1 MTPEAL
7 RYRVLLESL
16 DTWSAAAHQRHPGV
30 IPCRIGCTACCH
42 GPFDIS
48 VADVLLL
55 RETVARLPAAQREA
69 IGVRADAAVARQRA
83 VAPDWEAP
91 YDVRALG
98 EARFDAVCEALA
110 ADPCPCLIDGA
121 CAVYEG
127 RPAVCRLMGLGL
139 EALDDRAL
147 PNACPIQEE
156 FPAYAALPAQPFDL
170 AAFEATEEA
179 CLVEAGLVLFGSTEE
194 TGYETTIA
202 MALSIAGSES
212 SHAAQ

>member
-1 MTPEAL
+1 MTDAAH
-7 RYRVLLESL
+7 RYRGLLESL
-16 DTWSAAAHQRHPGV
+16 DAWSAAAHERYPGV
-30 IPCRIGCTACCH
+30 IPCRLGCTACCH

-55 RETVARLPAAQREA
+55 RETIARLPAELQQA
-69 IGVRADAAVARQRA
+69 IHERADAAAALQRER
-83 VAPDWEAP
+83 APEWEAP

-98 EARFDAVCEALA
+98 EARFDAVCDALA
-110 ADPCPCLIDGA
+110 AEPCPCLIDGA

-139 EALDDRAL
+139 EALDDRTL

-156 FPAYAALPAQPFDL
+156 FPAFAALPAQPFDL

-179 CLVEAGLVLFGSTEE
+179 CLVEAGLILFGSPEA

-202 MALSIAGSES
+202 FAVSNRRS
-212 SHAAQ
+212 SSGNSTQ